1 MASFSALAAE
11 LLEYI
16 VAYLP
21 QRDIYAICQLD
32 KYFHALAVPF
42 LYCSVDLSISSN
54 GRLPRIDR
62 FCQNIINDRR
72 KAKRV
77 HTIRMG
83 KSPGQA
89 AGDGETSLP
98 RDESFDDQL
107 IFQKAMAILNDPILE
122 RATQGLQEAV
132 ENRQYAA
139 YAALVLLLI
148 PCLHRL
154 EVAGHKF
161 SPARYLYS
169 TVSEVVQI
177 PPGTSEEVL
186 RHVAQSIFGR
196 FSTIK
201 EVSIHFDRK
210 SGVAYSSSQ
219 EDQQKS
225 LWILWNFTCV
235 EKLEFSHDEFGL
247 TSLWETAP
255 HMSRH
260 PNLDVAHL
268 KGLVPGARFTTVVLR
283 HSSGWMNG
291 RSGMGYLLKYAAGAP
306 SLTCDYFF
314 DNEKQETRS
323 TVISF
328 QEAYFWDLKLWNM
341 ELRVAKEYL
350 EVLVISAEYCDRRF
364 HYFNQPRFEEK
375 MHSAEGLK
383 LSRLT
388 RLHTLEVPLPF
399 LTGDIDFSISK
410 LLDPSLPPSLRH
422 LILRPDLSHAQY
434 PFPSDVSE
442 LFTVLTV
449 EELKLE
455 AAYMERARM
464 DVLYMFETSLALL
477 DQIEDLESFS
487 VWQPGHEGL
496 QWSDDQMEEFA
507 TACRDKDVTVNC
519 KTHMPQK
526 PKPITSSADIHPQ
539 NPDPRH
545 SPIRSAAK
553 PSTNPTAPT
562 STFPR
567 AAANQASEPTPPK
580 PTHINRTKPP
590 AKMSAQSFAHHAKT
604 PAAFSMRS
612 PYKAYRSPF
621 GPQYTIPKNYHGI
634 TANVAAKYGM
644 LAAGFG
650 GVAGFFA
657 LFFFAE
663 VPKVRDDIMKK
674 IPVLDKFFTHEI
686 PPEDNPF

>member
-507 TACRDKDVTVNC
+507 TACRDKDVTGRIMLPMLLRSGKAEDWDLCKEIKLFNRKNPGDKTKTRLVRGEWEGRPVGLASQYHLHAL
-519 KTHMPQK
+519 KTHQVMINQ
-526 PKPITSSADIHPQ
+526 
-539 NPDPRH
+539 PD
-545 SPIRSAAK
+545 
-553 PSTNPTAPT
+553 
-562 STFPR
+562 
-567 AAANQASEPTPPK
+567 
-580 PTHINRTKPP
+580 
-590 AKMSAQSFAHHAKT
+590 
-604 PAAFSMRS
+604 
-612 PYKAYRSPF
+612 
-621 GPQYTIPKNYHGI
+621 
-634 TANVAAKYGM
+634 
-644 LAAGFG
+644 
-650 GVAGFFA
+650 
-657 LFFFAE
+657 
-663 VPKVRDDIMKK
+663 
-674 IPVLDKFFTHEI
+674 
-686 PPEDNPF
+686 